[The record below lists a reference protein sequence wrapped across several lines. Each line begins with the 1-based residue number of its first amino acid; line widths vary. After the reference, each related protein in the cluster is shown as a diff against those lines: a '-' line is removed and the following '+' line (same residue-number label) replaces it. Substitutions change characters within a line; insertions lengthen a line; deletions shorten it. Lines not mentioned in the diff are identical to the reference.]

1 MFRLDNGSECFN
13 NTCKDLF
20 QLHGI
25 VHQLS
30 FPYTPQRNGVV
41 ERRHRHILETVRA
54 IRFQGHL
61 LIRYWE
67 HCIDTVVYIINKI
80 PSFVLAHIS
89 LYEFV
94 FGKAPSLTHL
104 RQELPSST
112 EYDNI
117 VTTSNSPT
125 IPLAEETRKLARVF
139 KPPIWLKDYVRPDKM
154 KSGGLTEEVYMI
166 IPQGFNGSSDKSAVC
181 KLLKSL
187 YRLKKVPRQWNLKL
201 TSALVAAGFQQSH
214 LDYSLFI
221 RKTADH
227 MVVVYVYDLLIIG
240 DSITLIQ

>member
-104 RQELPSST
+104 R
-112 EYDNI
+112 
-117 VTTSNSPT
+117 
-125 IPLAEETRKLARVF
+125 
-139 KPPIWLKDYVRPDKM
+139 
-154 KSGGLTEEVYMI
+154 
-166 IPQGFNGSSDKSAVC
+166 
-181 KLLKSL
+181 SL
-187 YRLKKVPRQWNLKL
+187 
-201 TSALVAAGFQQSH
+201 
-214 LDYSLFI
+214 
-221 RKTADH
+221 
-227 MVVVYVYDLLIIG
+227 VVYILLL
-240 DSITLIQ
+240 T